1 MQIPGNFPVIFRSFK
16 KHGSSKNKNTRS
28 LNMTVINLEQAAELF
43 NVSIDV
49 MKNIIVNERPPEK
62 HQMDYFLH
70 ETLFI
75 KEELLEWKNERD
87 RKKEE
92 RDKKEKEEGEKRLE
106 LRRCQIIINIESF
119 LEDLKEKKIIE
130 KYDDS
135 LLWKLELYDLLPLEG
150 SHLKNIK

>member
-1 MQIPGNFPVIFRSFK
+1 MPTFYFWMGSDDKRALLCVYFIIPIEKPCFTI
-16 KHGSSKNKNTRS
+16 
-28 LNMTVINLEQAAELF
+28 
-43 NVSIDV
+43 